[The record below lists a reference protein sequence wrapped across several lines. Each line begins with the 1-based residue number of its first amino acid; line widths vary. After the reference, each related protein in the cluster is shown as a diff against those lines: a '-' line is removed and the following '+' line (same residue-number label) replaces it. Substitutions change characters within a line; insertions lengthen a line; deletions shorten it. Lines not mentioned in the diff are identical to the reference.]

1 MKRTPFY
8 DLHIEHKAHM
18 EEFGGWEM
26 PIYYSDSAVGGFD
39 ESNPYKRDFF
49 DGGQGIIA
57 EHMAVRKKVGFFDI
71 CHMGRFKVNG
81 SGASDLVQRLTT
93 NDVLDLREGCIQYS
107 LVCNDEGG
115 ILDDILVYRLK
126 DGYLLVVNAGNRQV
140 ISSWFRK
147 WSGRVEVRD
156 ISDEMGMIA
165 IQGPMSEKLV
175 CKLAGTDISAL
186 RYYCF
191 RESKIGNIE
200 SLISRTGYT
209 GEDGF
214 EIYFDSGMA
223 EDLWSELSC
232 AGESCGL
239 RLIGLGARD
248 TLRLEAS
255 LPLYGHELT
264 TKTNPLEAGLEKFV
278 KLDKGE
284 FTGRKT
290 LLRIKENG
298 LRHRLVGFEMI
309 GRAIPRAAY
318 TISKGEKDIG
328 MVTSGSFSPSLGRNI
343 GLGYVE
349 TEYSCRGCELEIR
362 IRNKPVEAKVVKI
375 PFYKRS

>member
-8 DLHIEHKAHM
+8 NLHVEHKAHM

-26 PIYYSDSAVGGFD
+26 PIYYSDSTD
-39 ESNPYKRDFF
+39 E
-49 DGGQGIIA
+49 GQGIIA
-57 EHMAVRKKVGFFDI
+57 EHMAVRKKAGFFDI
-71 CHMGRFKVNG
+71 CHMGRLKISG
-81 SGASDLVQRLTT
+81 LGASDLVQSLTT
-93 NDVLDLREGCIQYS
+93 NDVFDLKEGCIQYS

-140 ISSWFRK
+140 ISSWFKK
-147 WSGRVEVRD
+147 WSGTAEVRD
-156 ISDEMGMIA
+156 VSDEMGMIA
-165 IQGPMSEKLV
+165 IQGPMSFKLL
-175 CKLAGTDISAL
+175 CKLTGTDISVL

-191 RESKIGNIE
+191 GESKIGNIDV
-200 SLISRTGYT
+200 LISRTGYT

-223 EDLWSELSC
+223 EDLWQELAG
-232 AGESCGL
+232 AGESFGL

-284 FTGRKT
+284 FRGRKA
-290 LLRIKENG
+290 LIRIKENG
-298 LRHRLVGFEMI
+298 LRHRLVGFEMV
-309 GRAIPRAAY
+309 GRAIPRSAY

-328 MVTSGSFSPSLGRNI
+328 MVTSGSFSPSLDRNI

-349 TEYSCRGCELEIR
+349 TEYSRPGCEFEIR
-362 IRNKPVEAKVVKI
+362 IRKKSVEAKVVKI